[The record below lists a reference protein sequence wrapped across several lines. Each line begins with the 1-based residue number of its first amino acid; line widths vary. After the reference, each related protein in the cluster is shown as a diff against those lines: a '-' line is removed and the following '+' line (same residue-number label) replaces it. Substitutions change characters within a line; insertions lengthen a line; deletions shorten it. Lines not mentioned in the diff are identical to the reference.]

1 MVDCVDRE
9 GNVVVKGTV
18 LRVIKP
24 KKYDAT
30 VVITVEIPHEY
41 IKTGAA

>member
-1 MVDCVDRE
+1 MWLLKCSI
-9 GNVVVKGTV
+9 
-18 LRVIKP
+18 RVIKP

-41 IKTGAA
+41 IKTVQHKISWEA